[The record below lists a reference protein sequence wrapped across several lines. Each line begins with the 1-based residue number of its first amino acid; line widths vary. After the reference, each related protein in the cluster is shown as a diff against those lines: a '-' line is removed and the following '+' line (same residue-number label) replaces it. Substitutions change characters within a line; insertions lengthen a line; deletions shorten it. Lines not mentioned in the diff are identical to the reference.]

1 MSKQSDDDWVTDDDG
16 NTHSHPR
23 NDVAVAG
30 SGCVTPPSGAS
41 PLKKAAD
48 ANRRQKAREGES
60 PAKAALRI
68 TKNAAAMQRKRLA
81 KAAEEITDV
90 DDVAAAGSGCVTPPS
105 GASPLKKAADANR
118 RQKARQGESPAKAAL
133 RLSKHAAAM
142 QRQRSADAAE
152 EKTDVDDDWVSEF
165 SDDDDDV

>member
-16 NTHSHPR
+16 NTHSHPH

-68 TKNAAAMQRKRLA
+68 KKNAAAMQRKRLA
-81 KAAEEITDV
+81 DAAEEITDV

-105 GASPLKKAADANR
+105 NASPVKKT
-118 RQKARQGESPAKAAL
+118 GVSV
-133 RLSKHAAAM
+133 
-142 QRQRSADAAE
+142 QRQQEAQQ
-152 EKTDVDDDWVSEF
+152 
-165 SDDDDDV
+165 